1 MTYAEIQTA
10 VANYLN
16 RTDLTSEI
24 QTFINVGLRK
34 IERKREFHHM
44 RVRYNLSVVLN
55 DYLLSNPIPNYKRF
69 ISAFIKTV
77 DDYSYPMREASHEE
91 AMRCYPSVLYDT
103 GRPELITVLPATETT
118 LTPDV
123 SPTDKILIRPT
134 ADDTYTID
142 LYAYQYSPA
151 LDGVT
156 YTTNWWTANHP
167 EVVIYA
173 AMEEAEAFMLNDAQ
187 VAKWAAMKDEAVKMI
202 HDSEVKEELGKMPRA
217 IRSIYVV

>member
-1 MTYAEIQTA
+1 MTYAEVQTQ

-24 QTFINVGLRK
+24 QTFINVAIRK
-34 IERKREFHHM
+34 IERKREYQHM
-44 RVRYNLSVVLN
+44 RVRYNLAIALN
-55 DYLLSNPIPNYKRF
+55 DYLVANPITNYKRF
-69 ISAFIKTV
+69 ISAFIKTT
-77 DDYSYPMREASHEE
+77 DDYRYPMREASNEE

-123 SPTDKILIRPT
+123 SPTNKLLLRPT
-134 ADDTYTID
+134 ADQSYTIE

-156 YTTNWWTANHP
+156 YTTNWWTANYP
-167 EVVIYA
+167 EVVIYG
-173 AMEEAEAFMLNDAQ
+173 AMEEAEAFMLNDEQ
-187 VAKWAAMKDEAVKMI
+187 VAKWASMKEDAVKMI
-202 HDSEVKEELGKMPRA
+202 HDSEVKEELGKMPQTV
-217 IRSIYVV
+217 RSMYVV